1 VFGSR
6 NINHVKP
13 NTGPQKDGAQPDSG
27 RIQVRGGARLAGS
40 VTVTGAKNSVL
51 KLMAAA
57 LLAPGVHT
65 LRNIPAIADVEI
77 MGELLARL
85 GATFTH
91 DLDSAIVTLNIPNEL
106 NHRADYDLVRKMR
119 ASINVLGPLV
129 ARTGLAEVALPGG
142 DAIGSR
148 GLDFHI
154 KGLEQLGA
162 VISNEHGFVI
172 AAAPNGL
179 VGAEIYLDFPS
190 VGATENL
197 LTASVLA
204 NGVTIIDNA
213 AREPDIVDLG
223 QMLISMGAKIAGLG
237 SPTLKIT
244 GVKSLNPVDHTAI
257 PDRIV
262 TGTWAF
268 AAAMTK
274 GDITIVGAKPED
286 LELPL
291 DKLVLAG
298 AVVTTTNN
306 GIRVHMESR
315 PKAVDV
321 VTLPYPGFPTDLQ
334 PMIIALNSIAEGSA
348 MVTENVFEG
357 RFMFINELMRLG
369 ADVTTDG
376 HHAFVRGKER
386 LSSAPVAATDIRAGA
401 ALVLAALVSEG
412 TTIIEDAFHI
422 DRGYPNFDEQL
433 RSLGADITR
442 I

>member
-1 VFGSR
+1 
-6 NINHVKP
+6 VKP
-13 NTGPQKDGAQPDSG
+13 TNEPGSELNSG
-27 RIQVRGGARLAGS
+27 RIQVRGGARLAGT
-40 VTVTGAKNSVL
+40 VTVSGAKNSVL
-51 KLMAAA
+51 KLMSAA

-91 DLDSAIVTLNIPNEL
+91 DIDSATITLTIPNEL
-106 NHRADYDLVRKMR
+106 QHRADYDLVRKMR

-179 VGAEIYLDFPS
+179 VGAQIYLDFPS

-204 NGVTIIDNA
+204 NGVTVIDNA

-223 QMLISMGAKIAGLG
+223 QMLISMGAKIEGLG
-237 SPTLKIT
+237 SPTLTIT
-244 GVKSLNPVDHTAI
+244 GVKTLNPVDHTAI

-274 GDITIVGAKPED
+274 GDITIIGAKPED

-334 PMIIALNSIAEGSA
+334 PMVIALNAIAEGSA

-357 RFMFINELMRLG
+357 RFMFVNELMRLG

-401 ALVLAALVSEG
+401 ALVLAALVSDG

-442 I
+442 V